1 MFEYDFKQRA
11 FFAGMIM
18 AVLASGSGS
27 FIVLRQHSMMTKRL
41 AHFTLEGVAVG
52 LLLGS
57 SPLWTAVVLTLVRAW
72 TIEYLRSFYNLYS
85 DTNMA
90 IFLSG
95 LLVLAVMI
103 VSSSGALNSSLF
115 SYLFGPVLSVCY
127 EDILTMLVV
136 GGAVLMV
143 ILLVAALYYRQRF
156 ARRIWLALV
165 FALVSVIIGVT
176 SSYCFSLP
184 GEATIVITALVFFI
198 VLLVINLR

>member
-1 MFEYDFKQRA
+1 MFEYDCKQCA
-11 FFAGMIM
+11 FSAGMIM
-18 AVLASGSGS
+18 AVLASVSGS
-27 FIVLRQHSMMTKRL
+27 FIVLRQHSMMTERL

-57 SPLWTAVVLTLVRAW
+57 SPLWTAVVLALVRAW

-85 DTNMA
+85 DANMA

-95 LLVLAVMI
+95 LSVLAVII

-143 ILLVAALYYRQRF
+143 ILLVAALYYRQGF
-156 ARRIWLALV
+156 ARTIWLALV
-165 FALVSVIIGVT
+165 FTLVSVIIGVT
-176 SSYCFSLP
+176 SSYYFSLP
-184 GEATIVITALVFFI
+184 GEATIVMTVLVFFI
-198 VLLVINLR
+198 VLPVINLR